1 MNIVIGI
8 LVVLPGLFLLICG
21 RQKSENFIYR
31 LLVARSRLL
40 WGDRVHAF
48 HQVAGTMVIVFGILV
63 ALGVIQRP
71 G

>member
-1 MNIVIGI
+1 MHTFWGGLMIAIG
-8 LVVLPGLFLLICG
+8 LLMSWWAAARSDFVV
-21 RQKSENFIYR
+21 YR

-48 HQVAGTMVIVFGILV
+48 HFVAGLLV
-63 ALGVIQRP
+63 ALCGLLMVLGVF